1 MYIIY
6 KGLYIY
12 LHPLRSE
19 CNQLEVKRIS
29 IIISVY
35 SENYDLL
42 YEDKDYEAECDLI
55 EETFRRHG
63 DGQVS
68 TILDLGCGTGNHT
81 MPLAHRGYKVT
92 GVDRSSDMVKCAE
105 AKVQAQLAELKKA
118 PQFIKGDVRCL
129 ELDQSFDA
137 VIMMFAVLGYQ
148 LTNPDLISTLG
159 TVRKHLKP
167 GGLFIFDVWYGP
179 AVLAIRP
186 GDKIQEIS
194 TTDGKIIRMAS
205 GTLDVCRHLCEVNYR
220 LLKISGDRVE
230 NDSTER
236 HTMRYFFPM
245 ELDMMLSFNKLKLQS
260 LTAFPDPEKPAD
272 ETTWNVLGVAMVT
285 E

>member
-1 MYIIY
+1 M
-6 KGLYIY
+6 K
-12 LHPLRSE
+12 
-19 CNQLEVKRIS
+19 NQVFG
-29 IIISVY
+29 SVY
-35 SENYDLL
+35 AENYDLF
-42 YEDKDYEAECDLI
+42 YENKDYEAECDLI
-55 EETFRRHG
+55 EKICQRYAG
-63 DGQVS
+63 SQVG

-81 MPLAHRGYKVT
+81 IPLAHRGYKVT
-92 GVDRSSDMVKCAE
+92 GIDRSSDMVKYAE
-105 AKVQAQLAELKKA
+105 TKAQLQHAELKKA
-118 PQFIKGDVRCL
+118 PQFIKEDVRCL
-129 ELDQSFDA
+129 ELDESFDA

-148 LTNPDLISTLG
+148 LTNPDLIGTLG

-186 GDKIQEIS
+186 GDKIKETS
-194 TTDGKIIRMAS
+194 TPDGKVIRMAS
-205 GTLDVCRHLCEVNYR
+205 GTLDVARHHCQVGYR
-220 LLKISGDRVE
+220 LLKISGDRVKS
-230 NDSTER
+230 DGTES

-260 LTAFPDPEKPAD
+260 LTALSDPEKPAD